1 MAARIQANEKELR
14 ALAMT
19 DPLTAVLN
27 RRGFM
32 QRAEVEAAHC
42 RRHGRPLAVL
52 ALDIDHFKAVN
63 DTHGHDGCDAG

>member
-1 MAARIQANEKELR
+1 
-14 ALAMT
+14 
-19 DPLTAVLN
+19 
-27 RRGFM
+27 M